1 MFDED
6 HYVKNFKE
14 KVTTFNFLF
23 VEQCSLI
30 KDNSKR
36 PSYINYLLYNL
47 LFSLSFSQD
56 TIAEIIQNFD
66 SNEAHGHDKS
76 SICMLKQ
83 CIKTGISPSE
93 WRKVNNAP
101 IYKTF
106 INRKVSTWININ
118 CWCTLGFHSWYFIV
132 LY

>member
-6 HYVKNFKE
+6 QYEKNFKE
-14 KVTTFNFLF
+14 KVKTFNFLF

-66 SNEAHGHDKS
+66 SDEAHGHDKS

-101 IYKTF
+101 IYT
-106 INRKVSTWININ
+106 NI
-118 CWCTLGFHSWYFIV
+118 HQ
-132 LY
+132 